1 MKREKFVGKM
11 KRNKF
16 VGQIKEKNKKQQHQ
30 PIT

>member
-16 VGQIKEKNKKQQHQ
+16 VGQIKEKNKKQ
-30 PIT
+30 